1 MSGTTP
7 SKRRMLAIAASA
19 ALAAGTLGAVAA
31 VPASGTQ
38 TGPGVR
44 PGSNITVFHNIDFV
58 AVFGYG
64 RPVNRQVTVRVL
76 RRGVVIGSASGP
88 SIDAEGLPGLEVN
101 HGPEGAA
108 RPGDCWEGHTPD
120 IRPGDVIRVTD
131 ARGTDQ
137 VTVDNI
143 AFTGPPVEATPG
155 GDVVVPFTARRAN
168 GDAIP
173 AGFIDSAEFRAAANN
188 QVRFEG
194 PPSVVVEPDGS
205 GTPGAYQ
212 MRYPAPF
219 APTRNDDLE
228 PFDQDQLRA
237 ALLGDGHAVG
247 FGHVDPLPRESML
260 YDGLEDTPGPAP
272 GCESAPHATNAVSSV
287 TPQVFNRRT
296 PRNTSLRVAG
306 FSNNAGVVQVRLQD
320 ANTTVTRPATI
331 TGPVDAQTWRAT
343 FTAAQLRNLSGNIR
357 VNALVDGVQ
366 TSVGETIIK
375 DTVAPSRPT
384 TSLPGGRYRGNQ
396 VISLT
401 SGASDQIRYTLGK
414 GRQARPTANRGTL
427 YRGGQI
433 RLTSTRVLKMITV
446 DEAGNVSPLVRVRY
460 SLITAPSGPRIRR
473 ARAGAP
479 GGRDTAIARWQTPR
493 RNNGSRVTGYR
504 VTALKL
510 QPTGAVGSRKR
521 SRLLGR
527 SERSLQMRLPAGRY
541 RFQVRAMS
549 SMGSS
554 PFSARSNMVRSR

>member
-1 MSGTTP
+1 MSATTL
-7 SKRRMLAIAASA
+7 SKRRTLAVAASA

-38 TGPGVR
+38 TGNGVR

-64 RPVNRQVTVRVL
+64 PVGRPVTVRVL

-88 SIDAEGLPGLEVN
+88 AIDAEGLPGLEVN

-108 RPGDCWEGHTPD
+108 RPGDCWEGSTPD
-120 IRPGDVIRVTD
+120 IKPGDVIRVTD
-131 ARGTDQ
+131 GRGTDQ

-155 GDVVVPFTARRAN
+155 GDIVVPFTALLAN
-168 GDAIP
+168 GNPVPLAR
-173 AGFIDSAEFRAAANN
+173 IDSAEFRAASNN
-188 QVRFEG
+188 QVRFEA
-194 PPSVVVEPDGS
+194 PNVLVEPDGS

-212 MRYPAPF
+212 MRYPSPF
-219 APTRNDDLE
+219 TPSRNDDTT
-228 PFDQDQLRA
+228 PFDQDQLRT
-237 ALLGDGHAVG
+237 ALLQDGHAVG

-272 GCESAPHATNAVSSV
+272 GCESAPAATNAVSSV
-287 TPQVFNRRT
+287 TPQVLNRRT
-296 PRNTSLRVAG
+296 APGTSLRVAG
-306 FSNNAGVVQVRLQD
+306 FSTGAGEVDVQLRD
-320 ANTTVTRPATI
+320 ANTTVTRPAAI
-331 TGPVDAQTWRAT
+331 TGPDDAQTWRAT

-366 TSVGETIIK
+366 ASVGKTVIR
-375 DTVAPSRPT
+375 DTVAPRRPT
-384 TSLPGGRYRGNQ
+384 PSLQGGRYRGTQ
-396 VISLT
+396 AISLT

-414 GRQARPTANRGTL
+414 GGQARPTANRGTL

-433 RLTSTRVLKMITV
+433 RLTSTRVLKMIAV
-446 DEAGNVSPLVRVRY
+446 DEAGNVSPLVRERY

-479 GGRDTAIARWQTPR
+479 GGRDTAIARWLTPR
-493 RNNGSRVTGYR
+493 RSNGSRVTGYR